1 MNTRAWFEDIKED
14 IVNRLEE
21 LEGTEHYT
29 TDLGFTL
36 TETEN
41 ANGSWYCSAWKAE
54 QEVAE
59 HFRQYGAI
67 AEYMRDNWEDKT
79 NPLLETE
86 LFHCKAMICLYEQAF
101 AYAACDLPDYGEL
114 QTIDADFISAIKE
127 ALQPV
132 RFDDLF

>member
-1 MNTRAWFEDIKED
+1 MNTRAWFEDIKEN
-14 IVNRLEE
+14 IINRLEE
-21 LEGTEHYT
+21 LEGNEYYVS
-29 TDLGFTL
+29 DIGFTL

-59 HFRQYGAI
+59 HFRQYDAI
-67 AEYMRDNWEDKT
+67 AEYMRDEFEDRT

-101 AYAACDLPDYGEL
+101 NCAVCDMPEWNDQITVDAAF
-114 QTIDADFISAIKE
+114 IDRVKE

-132 RFDDLF
+132 QFDDLF